1 MRKFKFWKMH
11 SLGNDFIVIYE
22 GFSEL
27 NVCEFSSDYLKTI
40 SDRKTG
46 IGADQIL
53 LIANSDISKGEFTY
67 KVINADGNEV
77 EQCGNGARCVK
88 RFIYDNNLWLG
99 DEIALITANERM
111 WVRSK
116 NNKDFVVRMNIQGTE
131 AGDVKLNHGLVEKRK
146 VEKQFSY
153 ELRVGDERLI
163 NLFFVSMGNPHGV
176 CWDNYLDKK
185 TMKEIYG
192 FFLEH
197 KIFENGINIE
207 FCKIISDQSISMT
220 VFERGVG
227 ETLACGSGAC
237 AAVVSGILI
246 GNLKSGSPI
255 EVRLEK
261 GSLFVEW
268 SGKIRDPV
276 FLSGPAKKVFEGEI
290 YA

>member
-1 MRKFKFWKMH
+1 MH

-88 RFIYDNNLWLG
+88 RFIYDNRLWLG
-99 DEIALITANERM
+99 DEITLITANERM
-111 WVRSK
+111 RVGSK
-116 NNKDFVVRMNIQGTE
+116 NNKDFVVEMNIRGIE

-153 ELRVGDERLI
+153 EIRVGDERPI

-176 CWDNYLDKK
+176 CWDNNLDKK
-185 TMKEIYG
+185 TMKGIYG
-192 FFLEH
+192 FLLEH

-237 AAVVSGILI
+237 AAVVSGILT
-246 GNLKSGSPI
+246 GNLKSGSSI

-276 FLSGPAKKVFEGEI
+276 FLSGPARKVFEGEI
-290 YA
+290 NA

>member
-1 MRKFKFWKMH
+1 MH

-22 GFSEL
+22 EFSEL
-27 NVCEFSSDYLKTI
+27 SVCEFSSDYLKTI

-53 LIANSDISKGEFTY
+53 LLSNFDISKGEFIY
-67 KVINADGNEV
+67 KVINADCNEV

-88 RFIYDNNLWLG
+88 RFIYDNRLLLG
-99 DEIALITANERM
+99 DEITLITANERM
-111 WVRSK
+111 RVGSK
-116 NNKDFVVRMNIQGTE
+116 NNKDFVVEINIRGIE

-153 ELRVGDERLI
+153 EVRVGDERPI

-176 CWDNYLDKK
+176 CWDNNLDKK
-185 TMKEIYG
+185 TMKGIYG
-192 FFLEH
+192 FLLEH
-197 KIFENGINIE
+197 KIFENGINVE

-237 AAVVSGILI
+237 AAVVSGILT
-246 GNLKSGSPI
+246 GNLKSGSSI

-261 GSLFVEW
+261 GSLFVEL
-268 SGKIRDPV
+268 SGKIIDPV
-276 FLSGPAKKVFEGEI
+276 FLSGPARKVFEGEI
-290 YA
+290 NA

>member
-1 MRKFKFWKMH
+1 MH

-88 RFIYDNNLWLG
+88 RFIYDNRLWLG
-99 DEIALITANERM
+99 DEITLITANERM
-111 WVRSK
+111 RVGSK
-116 NNKDFVVRMNIQGTE
+116 NNKDFVVEMNIRGIE

-153 ELRVGDERLI
+153 EIRVGDERPI

-176 CWDNYLDKK
+176 CWDNNLDKK
-185 TMKEIYG
+185 TMKGIYG
-192 FFLEH
+192 FLLEH
-197 KIFENGINIE
+197 KIFENGINVE
-207 FCKIISDQSISMT
+207 FCKVISDQSISMT

-237 AAVVSGILI
+237 AAVVSGILT
-246 GNLKSGSPI
+246 GNLKSGSSI

-276 FLSGPAKKVFEGEI
+276 FLSGPARKVFEGEI
-290 YA
+290 NA